1 MQLDLTDEEAHLLR
15 EVLATYLTELRG
27 EIIDTDNS
35 EFKRKLRHE
44 RQLLDAIAERLD
56 ETPVGDEPSVVQVV
70 RVTAVWS

>member
-1 MQLDLTDEEAHLLR
+1 MQLDLTDEESHLLR
-15 EVLATYLTELRG
+15 EVLRTYLTELRG

-44 RQLLDAIAERLD
+44 REMLDAIAVRLD
-56 ETPVGDEPSVVQVV
+56 ESPARDEPMLMRVV

>member
-1 MQLDLTDEEAHLLR
+1 MQLDLTDQESHLLR

-44 RQLLDAIAERLD
+44 RELLDGIAKRLD
-56 ETPVGDEPSVVQVV
+56 ETPAGDEPTLVQVI